1 MKKKNKWLSALP
13 GILLGML
20 IGAACGVLVVW
31 IMDKSGGLDS
41 NADKGAFVVNIV
53 LMLVIFYVGYLVHIV
68 VHEGG
73 HLIFGLLTGYKFSSF
88 RIGNRILLKTEQGFQ
103 WKKLHIPGTAGQCLL
118 DPPELINGKMPYV
131 LYNLGGVLMN
141 FLVSLICLVIGLA
154 LWKPHPYVAE
164 CFLIIVLMGC
174 AFILLNGIPAV
185 MGGMPNDGYNAL
197 TIRKFPSALQ
207 AFRIQM
213 QINQEVS
220 RGRRLKELPEEWFQM
235 PSDEDMQNPLSAT
248 IGVFVCNRLMDEHR
262 FEEADQQIEKLLQ
275 TESGII
281 DLHRK
286 LLVCDGILCQLLGER
301 NEETLDGLLDKE
313 QQKFMKAFGK
323 SLLSVTR
330 TQYGLALLKN
340 QDTEKGEELRKRF
353 EKQAEVYPYESD
365 IQSERELMDQI
376 DISFKEQSGQMIGPE
391 KEITYETGS
400 KRS

>member
-1 MKKKNKWLSALP
+1 MAETHTNRATYDIP
-13 GILLGML
+13 
-20 IGAACGVLVVW
+20 
-31 IMDKSGGLDS
+31 
-41 NADKGAFVVNIV
+41 VNIFDGPSAFGIPARNWIEAS
-53 LMLVIFYVGYLVHIV
+53 IF
-68 VHEGG
+68 
-73 HLIFGLLTGYKFSSF
+73 SF
-88 RIGNRILLKTEQGFQ
+88 
-103 WKKLHIPGTAGQCLL
+103 IPGALFW
-118 DPPELINGKMPYV
+118 
-131 LYNLGGVLMN
+131 N
-141 FLVSLICLVIGLA
+141 FVNFSDISIKIILVSLICIVIGLA
-154 LWKPHPYVAE
+154 LWKPHPYAAE
-164 CFLIIVLMGC
+164 CLLIIALMGC

-185 MGGMPNDGYNAL
+185 MGGMPNDGYNAW
-197 TIRKFPSALQ
+197 TIRKFPGALQ

-235 PSDEDMQNPLSAT
+235 PSDEDMQNPLSAA
-248 IGVFVCNRLMDEHR
+248 IGVFVCNRLMDEHK

-275 TESGII
+275 TENGII

-286 LLVCDGILCQLLGER
+286 LLACDGILCQLLGER
-301 NEETLDGLLDKE
+301 NEEALDGLLDKE

-330 TQYGLALLKN
+330 TQYGLALLKD

-353 EKQAEVYPYESD
+353 EKQAKVYPYESD

-376 DISFKEQSGQMIGPE
+376 DISFKEQTGQMIGPE

>member
-118 DPPELINGKMPYV
+118 APPELINGKMPYV

-154 LWKPHPYVAE
+154 LWKPHPYAAE
-164 CFLIIVLMGC
+164 CFLIIALMGC

-235 PSDEDMQNPLSAT
+235 PSDEDMQNPLSAA

-330 TQYGLALLKN
+330 TQYGLALLKD

-376 DISFKEQSGQMIGPE
+376 DISFKEQTGQMIDPE

>member
-41 NADKGAFVVNIV
+41 NADKGAFVMNIV

-118 DPPELINGKMPYV
+118 APPELINGKMPYV

-141 FLVSLICLVIGLA
+141 FLVSLICLVMGLA
-154 LWKPHPYVAE
+154 LWKPHPYAAE
-164 CFLIIVLMGC
+164 CFLIIALMGC

-197 TIRKFPSALQ
+197 TIRKLPRALQ

-330 TQYGLALLKN
+330 TQYGLALLKD

-376 DISFKEQSGQMIGPE
+376 DISFKEQTGQMIDPE